1 MGCGV
6 NIGLVLGLVIMTT
19 TNRTRALGSLAQI
32 LHLEYDDYDFDIV
45 CSGWKCWVY
54 RHGVE
59 NDISSKFIYLH
70 KQARRN
76 LLEEERQW
84 KLR

>member
-1 MGCGV
+1 M
-6 NIGLVLGLVIMTT
+6 NKT
-19 TNRTRALGSLAQI
+19 TNRTRALGSLVQI
-32 LHLEYDDYDFDIV
+32 LHLEYGDHDFDLV

-59 NDISSKFIYLH
+59 TDLSSKFTYLH
-70 KQARRN
+70 KQAKRN
-76 LLEEERQW
+76 LLEEEWQW